1 MMQRALPPQNR
12 IFRDFLQR
20 GLNVEHPRTPFL
32 AELHEFEDC
41 RYKLERWVYYSDATV
56 CFATAVG
63 SGLAVLRRS
72 KEAPDVM
79 KASFAH
85 SYALPEAAES
95 TLHTE
100 YEGIATPAVEPE
112 AGYQLTLHVRAVPE
126 SEWQVGCA
134 FRTCGHECW
143 RPAGVCT
150 STTVTAR
157 GAARRRA
164 RQTGSR
170 EVVCRGGHTA
180 VRWPSVNQHRLLF
193 YSLQDICLCKHKQ
206 YDAKVY
212 LLGESCKIRRL
223 GKRADSS

>member
-1 MMQRALPPQNR
+1 M
-12 IFRDFLQR
+12 LQ
-20 GLNVEHPRTPFL
+20 G
-32 AELHEFEDC
+32 A
-41 RYKLERWVYYSDATV
+41 
-56 CFATAVG
+56 FATAVATVG

-95 TLHTE
+95 TLRTE
-100 YEGIATPAVEPE
+100 YEGVATLAVEPE
-112 AGYQLTLHVRAVPE
+112 AGYQLTLHVRAVPQ

-134 FRTCGHECW
+134 VRTCGHECW

-150 STTVTAR
+150 STPVTAR

-170 EVVCRGGHTA
+170 QVVCRRGHAA
-180 VRWPSVNQHRLLF
+180 VRWPSVHQLTSTGCCNTRCNIF
-193 YSLQDICLCKHKQ
+193 ALCSHKQ
-206 YDAKVY
+206 HGAKVY
-212 LLGESCKIRRL
+212 LLGESCKLRRL